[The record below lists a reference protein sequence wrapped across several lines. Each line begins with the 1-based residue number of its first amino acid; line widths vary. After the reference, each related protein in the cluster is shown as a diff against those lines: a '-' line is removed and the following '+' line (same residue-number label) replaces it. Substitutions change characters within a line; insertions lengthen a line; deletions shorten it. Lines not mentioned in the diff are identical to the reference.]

1 MTFPDKSSKLPL
13 IMVTML
19 YESRFHRVLISAG
32 VCALVMA
39 GEFVGELLLR
49 QAFHSG
55 WREPQMALAS
65 NSVGGLVGAV
75 LVYKLL
81 SFEAQRERL
90 RKELN
95 HRIRNALQP
104 IAYCAPKLDGPERQI
119 VETSVIQID
128 TCLKES
134 LLTESREM
142 WNMAG
147 RKGLTGTDDPR
158 S

>member
-1 MTFPDKSSKLPL
+1 MLA
-13 IMVTML
+13 TML
-19 YESRFHRVLISAG
+19 YESRFHRGLISAG
-32 VCALVMA
+32 VGALVMA
-39 GEFVGELLLR
+39 GEFAGEFLLR

-65 NSVGGLVGAV
+65 NSLGGLVGAM

-104 IAYCAPKLDGPERQI
+104 IVYCAPKLEGPERQI

-134 LLTESREM
+134 LLTESPEM
-142 WNMAG
+142 WNMAR
-147 RKGLTGTDDPR
+147 RKGLTGTHDQKTH
-158 S
+158 

>member
-1 MTFPDKSSKLPL
+1 M
-13 IMVTML
+13 MVTML
-19 YESRFHRVLISAG
+19 HESRFHRVLISAG
-32 VCALVMA
+32 VGALVMA
-39 GEFVGELLLR
+39 GEFVGEFLLR
-49 QAFHSG
+49 HAFHAG

-65 NSVGGLVGAV
+65 NSLGGLVGAV

-104 IAYCAPKLDGPERQI
+104 IAYCTPRLDGPERQI
-119 VETSVIQID
+119 VETSVFQID

-134 LLTESREM
+134 LLTESPAM
-142 WNMAG
+142 WNVAR
-147 RKGLTGTDDPR
+147 RKGLAGTHDHKT
-158 S
+158 

>member
-1 MTFPDKSSKLPL
+1 M
-13 IMVTML
+13 MVTML
-19 YESRFHRVLISAG
+19 YESKFHRGLISAG
-32 VCALVMA
+32 VGALVMA

-49 QAFHSG
+49 HAFHAG
-55 WREPQMALAS
+55 WREPQMALAA
-65 NSVGGLVGAV
+65 NSVGGLVGAM

-104 IAYCAPKLDGPERQI
+104 VAYCAARLDGPERQM
-119 VETSVIQID
+119 VEASVIQIS
-128 TCLKES
+128 TCLNEN
-134 LLTESREM
+134 LLTESPKM
-142 WNMAG
+142 WNMAR

-158 S
+158 A

>member
-1 MTFPDKSSKLPL
+1 
-13 IMVTML
+13 MVTML
-19 YESRFHRVLISAG
+19 PESKLHRVLISVG
-32 VCALVMA
+32 VGALVMA

-49 QAFHSG
+49 HAFHAG

-81 SFEAQRERL
+81 SFEAEREHL

-104 IAYCAPKLDGPERQI
+104 IAYCAPRLDEPERQI

-128 TCLKES
+128 TCLRES
-134 LLTESREM
+134 LLTESPEM
-142 WNMAG
+142 WSVAR
-147 RKGLTGTDDPR
+147 RKGPAGPPDHHA
-158 S
+158 

>member
-1 MTFPDKSSKLPL
+1 
-13 IMVTML
+13 
-19 YESRFHRVLISAG
+19 
-32 VCALVMA
+32 
-39 GEFVGELLLR
+39 
-49 QAFHSG
+49 
-55 WREPQMALAS
+55 MALAS
-65 NSVGGLVGAV
+65 NSLGGLVGAM

-104 IAYCAPKLDGPERQI
+104 IAYCAPKLDGPERRI
-119 VETSVIQID
+119 VETSVFQID

-142 WNMAG
+142 WNMAR
-147 RKGLTGTDDPR
+147 RKGLTGTHGH
-158 S
+158 

>member
-1 MTFPDKSSKLPL
+1 M
-13 IMVTML
+13 MVTML
-19 YESRFHRVLISAG
+19 YESKFHRGLISAG
-32 VCALVMA
+32 VGALVMV

-49 QAFHSG
+49 HAFHAG
-55 WREPQMALAS
+55 WREPQMALAA
-65 NSVGGLVGAV
+65 NSVGGLVGAM

-104 IAYCAPKLDGPERQI
+104 VAYCAARLDGPERQM
-119 VETSVIQID
+119 VEASVIQIS
-128 TCLKES
+128 TCLNEN
-134 LLTESREM
+134 LLTESPKM
-142 WNMAG
+142 WNMAR

-158 S
+158 A